1 METQLRQD
9 LAAMTTSCKAAE
21 ASVAQLQQQVR
32 DLSDREAALQVDL
45 TAALGDMGELK
56 SQTQI
61 ILQDHIRLE
70 AL

>member
-1 METQLRQD
+1 
-9 LAAMTTSCKAAE
+9 MTASCKAAE

-32 DLSDREAALQVDL
+32 DLSDHEAALQVDL
-45 TAALGDMGELK
+45 TTALEDMGQLK
-56 SQTQI
+56 SKTQT

>member
-9 LAAMTTSCKAAE
+9 LAAMTSSCKAAE
-21 ASVAQLQQQVR
+21 ASVTQLQQQMR
-32 DLSDREAALQVDL
+32 DLSDHEAALQEDL
-45 TAALGDMGELK
+45 TTALREMGELK

-61 ILQDHIRLE
+61 ILQDHLRLE